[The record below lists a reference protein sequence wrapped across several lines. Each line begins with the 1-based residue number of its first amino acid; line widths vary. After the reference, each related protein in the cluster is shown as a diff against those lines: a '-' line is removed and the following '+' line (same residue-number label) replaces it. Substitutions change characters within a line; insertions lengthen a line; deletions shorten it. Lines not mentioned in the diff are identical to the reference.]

1 MYWGLTA
8 TGLFPSEFADDV
20 LRESGRHQAGFSGVP
35 WGLGLTGVAEK
46 RCGNPD
52 FIEKVGFRVGVKGL
66 AVLAEVEVD
75 TIGATVTDAT
85 DRHYVAGIA
94 GHAAVDVRV
103 TF

>member
-1 MYWGLTA
+1 M
-8 TGLFPSEFADDV
+8 
-20 LRESGRHQAGFSGVP
+20 RESGGHEAGFSGVP

-52 FIEKVGFRVGVKGL
+52 FVEKVGFRVGVEGL
-66 AVLAEVEVD
+66 AVLAEVEVN

-85 DRHYVAGIA
+85 DGHYVAGIT